1 MAAPTVDP
9 KSGGDMTSGKKQV
22 ERRREQRSRTASGT
36 AVGEWIHA
44 LEIPLRESTLLVPS
58 ANIAEV
64 INASGFTPVPLAPAW
79 LLGAFAWR
87 TLAVPVVSFEGL
99 MGGTVVAATP
109 GSKIVILYPLPGR
122 RDWEF
127 YAILTHAEPRPQ
139 TIDPAHAAAATAA
152 ELPDTPYIAAGLKL
166 GGRLLV
172 IPDLEA
178 LKKAFYP

>member
-1 MAAPTVDP
+1 MATPPPELKA
-9 KSGGDMTSGKKQV
+9 KAGMASGKKQV
-22 ERRREQRSRTASGT
+22 ERRREPRSRTASG
-36 AVGEWIHA
+36 AASEWIHA
-44 LEIPLRESTLLVPS
+44 LEIPLRGPTLLMPS

-64 INASGFTPVPLAPAW
+64 INVSDFTPVPLAPAW

-99 MGGTVVAATP
+99 MGGTVTAPTP
-109 GSKIVILYPLPGR
+109 TSKIVILYPLPGR

-139 TIDPAHAAAATAA
+139 TIDPARAVAATSA
-152 ELPDTPYIAAGLKL
+152 ELPDTPYVAAGLKL
-166 GGRLLV
+166 DGRLLA

-178 LKKAFYP
+178 LKKVFYP

>member
-1 MAAPTVDP
+1 MVTPTVDP
-9 KSGGDMTSGKKQV
+9 KDKAGLASGKKQV
-22 ERRREQRSRTASGT
+22 ERRREQRSRTASG
-36 AVGEWIHA
+36 AAAGEWIHA
-44 LEIPLRESTLLVPS
+44 LEIPLRGSTLLMPS

-64 INASGFTPVPLAPAW
+64 INAGDFTPVPLAPAW

-99 MGGTVVAATP
+99 MGGTVTAATP
-109 GSKIVILYPLPGR
+109 GSKMVIFYPLPGR

-139 TIDPAHAAAATAA
+139 TIDPEHAVAATSA
-152 ELPDTPYIAAGLKL
+152 ELPDTPYVAAGLKL
-166 GGRLLV
+166 DGRLLV

-178 LKKAFYP
+178 LKKTFYP

>member
-1 MAAPTVDP
+1 MAAPA
-9 KSGGDMTSGKKQV
+9 V
-22 ERRREQRSRTASGT
+22 ER
-36 AVGEWIHA
+36 VHA
-44 LEIPLRESTLLVPS
+44 LEIPLRGSTLLVPS

-64 INASGFTPVPLAPAW
+64 INAGGFTSVPLAPAW

-99 MGGTVVAATP
+99 MGEAVTAATP

-139 TIDPAHAAAATAA
+139 MIDPAHTVAATSA

-166 GGRLLV
+166 DGRLLV